1 MCPFRT
7 IQESYLQLYLS
18 SLYPQSW
25 NSQFNT
31 LEAVREKG
39 VSLVVY
45 HILGKLCLHLLAIFL
60 HRQIHGMAC
69 LTLGCVILGVMLA
82 CCSPYPFH
90 ESKFVFCVSVPRS
103 PGNSLETYISTQVLS
118 YRVTCPVSVLQ
129 VSLHHGLE
137 ELELIHSLL

>member
-1 MCPFRT
+1 
-7 IQESYLQLYLS
+7 
-18 SLYPQSW
+18 
-25 NSQFNT
+25 
-31 LEAVREKG
+31 
-39 VSLVVY
+39 
-45 HILGKLCLHLLAIFL
+45 
-60 HRQIHGMAC
+60 
-69 LTLGCVILGVMLA
+69 MLA

-137 ELELIHSLL
+137 ELELIHSLLQVPQPLPNLSPYYQICRWSRFLWGTLSYSTGSHNSHRGSCSGMNVKILLLSMLEVQKLGMYDASII